1 MKGLAVAGAAL
12 ALLLSAL
19 PAFSSDGQEAEVV
32 FADRSVRSG
41 RVLSLDATDLV
52 LQEDSRATP
61 RLIPLAEIRR
71 IRFEGGRSFAYVPV
85 EDPLREGKGGS
96 RSSIRSTPWVARD
109 DLVLSRGEAAWN
121 SVPRGIVVGT
131 VAMLF
136 ADGGREKAVAFTAGF
151 GLQFGISLAMG
162 W

>member
-1 MKGLAVAGAAL
+1 MKRLAVAGALAAL
-12 ALLLSAL
+12 VVSGA
-19 PAFSSDGQEAEVV
+19 AFAAGGGDAEVV

-52 LQEDSRATP
+52 LQENPRATP

-71 IRFEGGRSFAYVPV
+71 IRFDGGPSLAFAPV
-85 EDPLREGKGGS
+85 EDPAAGEGGAGG
-96 RSSIRSTPWVARD
+96 SSIRSTPWVGRD

-121 SVPRGIVVGT
+121 SVPRGIVIGT

-136 ADGGREKAVAFTAGF
+136 ADGAEQKALVFAAAFS
-151 GLQFGISLAMG
+151 LQFGVSLAMG